1 MASLL
6 RKSTGNKPRRETSG
20 AATGKDIGVGV
31 PTPIGHVVAGH
42 SSLVLLRLH
51 F

>member
-1 MASLL
+1 MVSLL
-6 RKSTGNKPRRETSG
+6 RKSTGNKPRREGSG
-20 AATGKDIGVGV
+20 AAAGKDIGVGV
-31 PTPIGHVVAGH
+31 STPIGHVAAGH